1 VRTRFSVLVRKCVLP
16 KRPRRSSHRPAI
28 FGGSTGWRLA
38 SEESR
43 DRSHAL
49 RDERQRAPRS
59 TRGLRRGLALHV
71 LQGCTEHQDG
81 FGPSHRLPQDLPA
94 LAERKPVRSSHLSSG
109 APRTARKGVVNPLC
123 AVAPASGAPDHAP
136 RATLGINHQLSARAE
151 SPESP
156 RCTAHPKP
164 VTCAKFTREVQK
176 PLGIGVQIKQEKPCG
191 ARPLG
196 ARTGPTGHQPGLPL
210 RRPPALVSACP
221 FSQR

>member
-1 VRTRFSVLVRKCVLP
+1 
-16 KRPRRSSHRPAI
+16 
-28 FGGSTGWRLA
+28 
-38 SEESR
+38 
-43 DRSHAL
+43 
-49 RDERQRAPRS
+49 
-59 TRGLRRGLALHV
+59 LHV

-109 APRTARKGVVNPLC
+109 APRTARKDVVNPLC

-151 SPESP
+151 SAESP

-196 ARTGPTGHQPGLPL
+196 GENWAADRTSARPSSSSATRSGICVPVLPKMTFRTGF
-210 RRPPALVSACP
+210 RSLVAIAEMDDARGWRKSP
-221 FSQR
+221 RQ